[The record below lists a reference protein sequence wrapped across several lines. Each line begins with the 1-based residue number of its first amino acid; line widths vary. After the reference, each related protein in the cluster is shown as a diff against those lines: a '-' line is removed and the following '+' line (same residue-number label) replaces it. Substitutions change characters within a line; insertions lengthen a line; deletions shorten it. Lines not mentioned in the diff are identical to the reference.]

1 MTKKIVKRYSTAFKQ
16 QIAKEY
22 EEGASISALQ
32 KKYGITGSETI
43 KRWVDKYSRK
53 GIRHKLMYI
62 QSPEERNQLQKCK
75 EKISQLEKAVAQLTL
90 EKLMLE
96 ATLATAEKEMGIEV
110 KKNGVR
116 KLSKKLT
123 SVTKRKE
130 TV

>member
-1 MTKKIVKRYSTAFKQ
+1 MTKKIVKRYSIAFKQ
-16 QIAKEY
+16 QIVKEY
-22 EEGASISALQ
+22 EEGASVSALQ

-43 KRWVDKYSRK
+43 KRWVEKYSRK
-53 GIRHKLMYI
+53 GIRYKLMYI